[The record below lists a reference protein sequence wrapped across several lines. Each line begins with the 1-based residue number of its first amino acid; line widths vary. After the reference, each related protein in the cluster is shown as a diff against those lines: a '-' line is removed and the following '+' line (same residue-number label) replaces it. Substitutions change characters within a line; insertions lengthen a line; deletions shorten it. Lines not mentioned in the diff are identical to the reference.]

1 MLPKLKYI
9 LPMLLVFT
17 ACKKQLDINVDPNN
31 PAKVSESK
39 LLPNVEHLLGNS
51 LATGTGNFQGLSQAL
66 ANYTHQLTTRE
77 SFNQY
82 GLTGNDYV
90 LQMAWTTLYGT
101 NLNTISNTS
110 SVLNNNEAIIKI
122 GTANDNLKYVG
133 IAKIIK
139 AYTFSQ
145 MVDVFGDIPY
155 SEFNQM
161 IDGKVNLSPKFDK
174 GSDIYPSLM
183 TLLDQGIA
191 DLKNTTSAN
200 RQVPGTDDVIYGG
213 NIEKWI
219 RAAKTIK
226 LKLLTQQRL
235 IKNVS
240 SEINALLAEK
250 DFTQTAD
257 DLILTTAD
265 SFLMPYGPNGAT
277 DDRNP
282 GFGDYYAT
290 QRSQYISPWFYE
302 ILKGYNP
309 NINTGI
315 EDPRVPYYFYNQL
328 TPAGVASNDT
338 EYRDGGFVSIYF
350 GSVGPDKDKIQQNSM
365 TVIGIYPVGGK
376 YDDGKGG
383 AVSAASATGAAP
395 YRFITYADRLYLE
408 AELIT
413 TGVIAGDAK
422 AKLRAAMV
430 ESFKQ
435 VDYVITTY
443 VKPSQTVPAL
453 AGTTP
458 VTQYIDAVLAKYDA
472 GSPAKKL
479 EYIMT
484 QKWISSFGSAVDQ
497 YTDYRRTGYPVLFN
511 PKDPAMAPGG
521 LVQPPSNGNPALPG
535 AQKPV
540 RVQLNRNFPL
550 TLPWYS
556 KELETNNN
564 APAQKND
571 PSTYKPFW
579 LP

>member
-1 MLPKLKYI
+1 MLSKLKYI
-9 LPMLLVFT
+9 IPVLLVFT
-17 ACKKQLDINVDPNN
+17 ACKKQLDINIDPNN

-51 LATGTGNFQGLSQAL
+51 LATGTGDFQGLSQAL

-82 GLTGNDYV
+82 GVTGNDYV

-101 NLNTISNTS
+101 EYNSISKTS
-110 SVLNNNEAIIKI
+110 SVLNNNEAIIRI
-122 GTANDNLKYVG
+122 ATENGNLQYAG

-155 SEFNQM
+155 SEFNQT
-161 IDGKVNLSPKFDK
+161 INGKVNLSPKFDK
-174 GSDIYPSLM
+174 GSDIYPALM
-183 TLLDQGIA
+183 ALLDQGIA
-191 DLKNTTSAN
+191 DLKNTSAPN
-200 RQVPGTDDVIYGG
+200 RQFPQTDDVIYGG
-213 NIEKWI
+213 DLKKWVK
-219 RAAKTIK
+219 AAKTIK

-240 SEINALLAEK
+240 VEVNALLTEN
-250 DFTQTAD
+250 
-257 DLILTTAD
+257 DLISTTSE

-282 GFGDYYAT
+282 GFADYYAS

-302 ILKGYNP
+302 ILKGYNL
-309 NINTGI
+309 NINSGI
-315 EDPRVPYYFYNQL
+315 EDPRLPYYFFNQL
-328 TPAGVASNDT
+328 TPAGIAPNDT

-350 GSVGPDKDKIQQNSM
+350 GSVGPDKDKTQQNGM
-365 TVIGIYPVGGK
+365 TVIGMYPVGGK

-383 AVSAASATGAAP
+383 GVTASSGTGAAP

-408 AELIT
+408 AELRS
-413 TGVIAGDAK
+413 VNVVPGDAK
-422 AKLRAAMV
+422 AKLEEAMV

-435 VDYVITTY
+435 VDHVITTY
-443 VKPSQTVPAL
+443 VKPTQTVPLL
-453 AGTTP
+453 AGTP
-458 VTQYIDAVLAKYDA
+458 AVTQYISAVLAKYDL
-472 GSPAKKL
+472 GTPAKKL

-511 PKDPAMAPGG
+511 PKDPAMAPNG
-521 LVQPPSNGNPALPG
+521 LVQPPINGNPALPG

-540 RVQLNRNFPL
+540 RVQLNRNYPL

-556 KELETNNN
+556 KELETNGN
-564 APAQKND
+564 APAQKTD

>member
-1 MLPKLKYI
+1 MLSNLKYI
-9 LPMLLVFT
+9 IPVLFLFT
-17 ACKKQLDINVDPNN
+17 ACKKQLDINIDPNN

-51 LATGTGNFQGLSQAL
+51 LATGTGDFQGLSQAL
-66 ANYTHQLTTRE
+66 ANYTHQLSTRE

-82 GLTGNDYV
+82 GVTGNDYV

-101 NLNTISNTS
+101 DLNTISNTS
-110 SVLNNNEAIIKI
+110 SVLNNNEAIIKL
-122 GTANDNLKYVG
+122 GTENGNLKYVG
-133 IAKIIK
+133 ISKILK

-145 MVDVFGDIPY
+145 LVDVFGDVPY
-155 SEFNQM
+155 TEFNQT
-161 IDGKVNLSPKFDK
+161 IDGKVNLNPKFDK
-174 GSDIYPSLM
+174 GSDIYPSLLS
-183 TLLDQGIA
+183 LLDQGIA
-191 DLKNTTSAN
+191 DLKNTTAAN
-200 RQVPGTDDVIYGG
+200 RQVPGSDDVIYGG
-213 NIEKWI
+213 NVEKWV

-235 IKNVS
+235 IKDVS
-240 SEINALLAEK
+240 AEVNALLTEN
-250 DFTQTAD
+250 
-257 DLILTTAD
+257 DLIKTTSD

-282 GFGDYYAT
+282 GFADYYAS

-315 EDPRVPYYFYNQL
+315 VDPRIPYYFFNQL
-328 TPAGVASNDT
+328 TATAGAPNDT

-350 GSVGPDKDKIQQNSM
+350 GSVGPDKDRTQQNGM
-365 TVIGIYPVGGK
+365 TVIGMYPVGGK
-376 YDDGKGG
+376 YDDKKGG
-383 AVSAASATGAAP
+383 GVSAASGTGAAP

-408 AELIT
+408 AELRSV
-413 TGVIAGDAK
+413 GVVSGVAK
-422 AKLRAAMV
+422 VKLQEAMV

-435 VDYVITTY
+435 VDHVITTY
-443 VKPSQTVPAL
+443 VKPTQSVPAL
-453 AGTTP
+453 AGTP
-458 VTQYIDAVLAKYDA
+458 AVDAYIAAVLAKYDA
-472 GSPAKKL
+472 GSPEKQL

-497 YTDYRRTGYPVLFN
+497 YTDYRRTKYPVLFN

-521 LVQPPSNGNPALPG
+521 FVQPPINGNPALPG

-540 RVQLNRNFPL
+540 PVQLNRNYPS

-556 KELETNNN
+556 KELETNSS
-564 APAQKND
+564 APAQKSD

>member
-9 LPMLLVFT
+9 IPMLLLFT

-66 ANYTHQLTTRE
+66 ANYTHQLSTRE

-90 LQMAWTTLYGT
+90 LQMSWTTLYGT

-122 GTANDNLKYVG
+122 GTANDNLIYVG

-161 IDGKVNLSPKFDK
+161 VDGKVNLSPKFDK
-174 GSDIYPSLM
+174 GADIYPSLM
-183 TLLDQGIA
+183 TLLDEGIA
-191 DLKNTTSAN
+191 NLKNETAAN

-213 NIEKWI
+213 DTEKWI
-219 RAAKTIK
+219 KAAKTIK
-226 LKLLTQQRL
+226 LKLLTQQRR
-235 IKNVS
+235 IKDVS
-240 SEINALLAEK
+240 AEVSALLAEN
-250 DFTQTAD
+250 
-257 DLILTTAD
+257 DLIKTTSD

-315 EDPRVPYYFYNQL
+315 EDPRIPYYFFNQL
-328 TPAGVASNDT
+328 TPGAAAPNDT

-350 GSVGPDKDKIQQNSM
+350 GSVGPDKDKTQQNGM
-365 TVIGIYPVGGK
+365 TVVGIYPVGGK

-383 AVSAASATGAAP
+383 GVSAGSGTGAAP

-408 AELIT
+408 AELMN
-413 TGVIAGDAK
+413 TGVITGDVRAK
-422 AKLRAAMV
+422 FQAAMV

-453 AGTTP
+453 AGTTE
-458 VTQYIDAVLAKYDA
+458 VTDYINAIMMKYDA
-472 GSPAKKL
+472 ATPAKKL

-497 YTDYRRTGYPVLFN
+497 YTDYRRTNYPVLFN

-521 LVQPPSNGNPALPG
+521 LVQPPINGNPALPN

-540 RVQLNRNFPL
+540 RVQLNRNYPL

-556 KELETNNN
+556 KELETNSN

>member
-1 MLPKLKYI
+1 MRSKLKYI
-9 LPMLLVFT
+9 IPMLFVFT
-17 ACKKQLDINVDPNN
+17 ACKKQLDINIDPNN

-66 ANYTHQLTTRE
+66 ANYTHQLSTRE

-82 GLTGNDYV
+82 GVTGNDYV

-110 SVLNNNEAIIKI
+110 SVLNNNEAIIRI
-122 GTANDNLKYVG
+122 GTASDNLKYVG

-145 MVDVFGDIPY
+145 MVDVFGDVPY
-155 SEFNQM
+155 TEFNQN

-174 GSDIYPSLM
+174 GSDIYPSLI

-200 RQVPGTDDVIYGG
+200 RQVPGSDDVIYGG
-213 NIEKWI
+213 NVDKWI

-235 IKNVS
+235 VKDVS
-240 SEINALLAEK
+240 AEVNALLTEN
-250 DFTQTAD
+250 
-257 DLILTTAD
+257 DLIKQTSD
-265 SFLMPYGPNGAT
+265 SFLMPYGPNGST

-282 GFGDYYAT
+282 GFSDYYAS

-309 NINTGI
+309 NMNAGI
-315 EDPRVPYYFYNQL
+315 EDPRVPYYFFNQL
-328 TPAGVASNDT
+328 TPEGVAPNDT

-350 GSVGPDKDKIQQNSM
+350 GSVGPDKDKTQQNGM
-365 TVIGIYPVGGK
+365 TIIGMYPVGGK

-383 AVSAASATGAAP
+383 AVSASSGTGAAP

-408 AELIT
+408 AELRNVGI
-413 TGVIAGDAK
+413 VAGDAK
-422 AKLRAAMV
+422 AKLKEAMV

-443 VKPSQTVPAL
+443 VKPTQTVPAL
-453 AGTTP
+453 AGTTA
-458 VTQYIDAVLAKYDA
+458 VNDYVDAVLLKYDA
-472 GSPAKKL
+472 GSTDKKL

-497 YTDYRRTGYPVLFN
+497 YTDYRRTKYPVLFN
-511 PKDPAMAPGG
+511 PKDQVMAPGG
-521 LVQPPSNGNPALPG
+521 FVQPPINGNPALPN
-535 AQKPV
+535 AQKKVP
-540 RVQLNRNFPL
+540 VQLNRNYPL

-556 KELETNNN
+556 KELETNSN
-564 APAQKND
+564 APTQKSD